1 MLIHK
6 TMVLISLFYCC
17 ENVFTHMDDWEDK
30 DFYSHVNMEDI
41 TGADYTYAKKKF
53 AKILKK
59 KI

>member
-1 MLIHK
+1 
-6 TMVLISLFYCC
+6 MVLISLFYCC

-53 AKILKK
+53 AKILK
-59 KI
+59 